1 MTELRTCA
9 HCGTAEG
16 KLTEFNGRL
25 YCPDCLDDL
34 TLVCTDCGS
43 RFLRT
48 HNRSENDDFP
58 ICPECYDRDYTRC
71 VRCGRI
77 IDTDHCWYPLDND
90 DPYCA
95 DCCSTIENSPIH
107 DYYFKP
113 YPIFY
118 GTGPRFFGV
127 ELEIDGAGEDNEN
140 ALALLNIANQ
150 KHSLAYCKHD
160 GSLDDGFEIVTHPLS
175 LEYQL
180 HEMPWDEV
188 LHEAVSMGYLS
199 HQAGTCGLHVHV
211 SRKAFGDSYDA
222 QDSAIARVLFFVECH
237 WRELLRFSRRTQRQM
252 DQWAARYGYRDQPH
266 EMLEH
271 VKKGAG
277 SRYTCVNLTNNDTIE
292 FRMFRGTLKPNTLL
306 ATLQMVDH
314 ICDVALYSSDDELRD
329 LS

>member
-16 KLTEFNGRL
+16 ELTEFNGRL
-25 YCPDCLDDL
+25 YCLDCLDDL

-43 RFLRT
+43 HFLRT

-118 GTGPRFFGV
+118 GDGPRYFGV
-127 ELEIDGAGEDNEN
+127 DTDYIPLEER
-140 ALALLNIANQ
+140 
-150 KHSLAYCKHD
+150 CKGGH
-160 GSLDDGFEIVTHPLS
+160 
-175 LEYQL
+175 
-180 HEMPWDEV
+180 
-188 LHEAVSMGYLS
+188 
-199 HQAGTCGLHVHV
+199 
-211 SRKAFGDSYDA
+211 
-222 QDSAIARVLFFVECH
+222 
-237 WRELLRFSRRTQRQM
+237 
-252 DQWAARYGYRDQPH
+252 
-266 EMLEH
+266 
-271 VKKGAG
+271 
-277 SRYTCVNLTNNDTIE
+277 
-292 FRMFRGTLKPNTLL
+292 
-306 ATLQMVDH
+306 
-314 ICDVALYSSDDELRD
+314 
-329 LS
+329 

>member
-16 KLTEFNGRL
+16 ELTEFNGRL

-48 HNRSENDDFP
+48 CNRSENDDFP

-118 GTGPRFFGV
+118 GEGPRYFGV
-127 ELEIDGAGEDNEN
+127 ELEIDDGGESKPN
-140 ALALLNIANQ
+140 
-150 KHSLAYCKHD
+150 
-160 GSLDDGFEIVTHPLS
+160 F
-175 LEYQL
+175 
-180 HEMPWDEV
+180 V
-188 LHEAVSMGYLS
+188 LKS
-199 HQAGTCGLHVHV
+199 
-211 SRKAFGDSYDA
+211 AF
-222 QDSAIARVLFFVECH
+222 
-237 WRELLRFSRRTQRQM
+237 
-252 DQWAARYGYRDQPH
+252 AARFRISRASSFSTWR
-266 EMLEH
+266 MACS
-271 VKKGAG
+271 VKSA
-277 SRYTCVNLTNNDTIE
+277 
-292 FRMFRGTLKPNTLL
+292 F
-306 ATLQMVDH
+306 
-314 ICDVALYSSDDELRD
+314 SSACI

>member
-16 KLTEFNGRL
+16 ELTEFNGRL
-25 YCPDCLDDL
+25 YCEDCLDDL

-118 GTGPRFFGV
+118 GDGPRYFGV
-127 ELEIDGAGEDNEN
+127 ELEIDDGGECDSSAEALMNITNSIHAPREGATGQRPHLRSGLGISIHAPREGGATNTN
-140 ALALLNIANQ
+140 
-150 KHSLAYCKHD
+150 
-160 GSLDDGFEIVTHPLS
+160 
-175 LEYQL
+175 
-180 HEMPWDEV
+180 
-188 LHEAVSMGYLS
+188 
-199 HQAGTCGLHVHV
+199 GT
-211 SRKAFGDSYDA
+211 
-222 QDSAIARVLFFVECH
+222 E
-237 WRELLRFSRRTQRQM
+237 RR
-252 DQWAARYGYRDQPH
+252 
-266 EMLEH
+266 
-271 VKKGAG
+271 
-277 SRYTCVNLTNNDTIE
+277 
-292 FRMFRGTLKPNTLL
+292 
-306 ATLQMVDH
+306 
-314 ICDVALYSSDDELRD
+314 
-329 LS
+329 

>member
-16 KLTEFNGRL
+16 ELTEFNGRL

-48 HNRSENDDFP
+48 HNRSESDDFP

-113 YPIFY
+113 CPIFY
-118 GTGPRFFGV
+118 GDGPRYFGV
-127 ELEIDGAGEDNEN
+127 ELEIDGGGERDSSAE
-140 ALALLNIANQ
+140 ALMGIANQ
-150 KHSLAYCKHD
+150 SKTLAYA
-160 GSLDDGFEIVTHPLS
+160 
-175 LEYQL
+175 Y
-180 HEMPWDEV
+180 
-188 LHEAVSMGYLS
+188 S
-199 HQAGTCGLHVHV
+199 H
-211 SRKAFGDSYDA
+211 
-222 QDSAIARVLFFVECH
+222 IACR
-237 WRELLRFSRRTQRQM
+237 S
-252 DQWAARYGYRDQPH
+252 
-266 EMLEH
+266 
-271 VKKGAG
+271 
-277 SRYTCVNLTNNDTIE
+277 
-292 FRMFRGTLKPNTLL
+292 
-306 ATLQMVDH
+306 
-314 ICDVALYSSDDELRD
+314 
-329 LS
+329 

>member
-1 MTELRTCA
+1 MTELRACA

-16 KLTEFNGRL
+16 ELTEFNGRL

-48 HNRSENDDFP
+48 HNRSESDDFP

-118 GTGPRFFGV
+118 GDGPRYFGV
-127 ELEIDGAGEDNEN
+127 ELEIDDGGECDSSAE
-140 ALALLNIANQ
+140 ALMDIANQ
-150 KHSLAYCKHD
+150 SKTLAYCSTMAHWTTA
-160 GSLDDGFEIVTHPLS
+160 SR
-175 LEYQL
+175 
-180 HEMPWDEV
+180 
-188 LHEAVSMGYLS
+188 LS
-199 HQAGTCGLHVHV
+199 H
-211 SRKAFGDSYDA
+211 
-222 QDSAIARVLFFVECH
+222 IPCH
-237 WRELLRFSRRTQRQM
+237 WTASCTTCPGAASSAPSRNRSWCST
-252 DQWAARYGYRDQPH
+252 
-266 EMLEH
+266 
-271 VKKGAG
+271 
-277 SRYTCVNLTNNDTIE
+277 
-292 FRMFRGTLKPNTLL
+292 
-306 ATLQMVDH
+306 
-314 ICDVALYSSDDELRD
+314 
-329 LS
+329 